1 MKQKTA
7 LETLLLEFFFYKKET
22 PGYITLQ
29 LTEQDFVKVID
40 KAFLMERWQIENAFE
55 MGSGDGCKYYQ
66 ETYLNE
72 NNDSTSK
79 N

>member
-1 MKQKTA
+1 
-7 LETLLLEFFFYKKET
+7 
-22 PGYITLQ
+22 
-29 LTEQDFVKVID
+29 
-40 KAFLMERWQIENAFE
+40 MERWQIENAFE

>member
-7 LETLLLEFFFYKKET
+7 LEALLLEFFFYKKET

-40 KAFLMERWQIENAFE
+40 KAFLMERRQIENAFE